1 MIVKRQNILHNSEKI
16 FLAVDV
22 SFQPQLQSGYDFSK
36 EEVIFSL
43 YSTDNGLQVKQ

>member
-1 MIVKRQNILHNSEKI
+1 MIVKRQNILHNSV

-22 SFQPQLQSGYDFSK
+22 SFQPQPQSGYDFSK